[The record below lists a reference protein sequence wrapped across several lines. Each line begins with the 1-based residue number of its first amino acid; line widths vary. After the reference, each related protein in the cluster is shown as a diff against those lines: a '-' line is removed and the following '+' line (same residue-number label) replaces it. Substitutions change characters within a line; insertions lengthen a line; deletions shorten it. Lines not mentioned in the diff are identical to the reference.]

1 MVPNAC
7 RRARLATLRESVVG
21 IVKSLFGSGLAGVG
35 SVGTVALPNGAQKL
49 RIYPGAGRHEP
60 SERCQDRKSLEGR
73 PHRFRAGISP
83 GQLFAERGV
92 VSLWLSMTPPQ
103 AQPKF
108 QLVNTPDYRESYANS
123 VQIRVNLWDFFLM
136 FGTVN
141 QTSPDNVL
149 IHNFQGVYLSPQ
161 QAKALLNILTQNI
174 SQYEATF
181 GEIKLE
187 PHGQTGA
194 IQ

>member
-1 MVPNAC
+1 
-7 RRARLATLRESVVG
+7 
-21 IVKSLFGSGLAGVG
+21 
-35 SVGTVALPNGAQKL
+35 
-49 RIYPGAGRHEP
+49 
-60 SERCQDRKSLEGR
+60 
-73 PHRFRAGISP
+73 
-83 GQLFAERGV
+83 
-92 VSLWLSMTPPQ
+92 MTPPQ

-141 QTSPDNVL
+141 QASPDNVV
-149 IHNFQGVYLSPQ
+149 INNFQGVYLSPQ

-174 SQYEATF
+174 SQYEGTF

-187 PHGQTGA
+187 MHGQSGA